1 VAAATIQ
8 VATHAA
14 SGPRRGLTPLRS
26 SWLRRRRI
34 RTKLAIILLLPVLAV
49 VGLTGL
55 AVAGAAGR
63 AADADRSRGL
73 VALGGTAARLTAVLQ
88 RERVAA
94 ALVFAEPGQAT
105 TAGFQRDTAATD
117 ELIAEFR
124 TELRR
129 TELPSALEQLMA
141 RLDGELSALGGLRQQ
156 VASAPDAVLSVVAF
170 SYRAVIADLISYRQ
184 GLGQVGVSA
193 STANGLRAAAALS
206 QATEALSQVQVAAV
220 QVLDAGRLTPAGQ
233 QEIVA
238 ANTGLSEGLQT
249 FTGLGRARWA
259 ALVNARLS
267 SGAEVLRSERL
278 LGVVTRAQPGR
289 ALALGTS
296 ARGWAGAMR
305 VRVDAM
311 HAAEA
316 DIDRELLA
324 AVAAERDAQRRSMV
338 ATIGFVAGLLVVVA
352 AVGWWVARSL
362 TGSLARLQT
371 SAQLVADQRLPGM
384 VRQLDVD
391 NADQATIDALI
402 AQAAEPI
409 AVEGGDEVGA
419 VAQAF
424 NSVTASAVRVTES
437 AVRLAGEQAALRAS
451 IGAILVALARR
462 LQKRQD
468 AMMVSLDQLQD
479 KETDPAR
486 LTRLFELDHTATMIQ
501 RLIANLQILAGGWF
515 SRPRDGVVP
524 LTALLQAAGQEIVDY
539 QRVTFARVDDDVAVH
554 GHLADPL
561 LHLLAELFDNAAR
574 FSPPDTH
581 VAVEARRV
589 GDLLRIQ
596 IRDQG
601 TGMAQAALDLA
612 RDRIAHPGRLDQ
624 RTTRHMG
631 LPVVAAIAARLR
643 IRVELRSA
651 LRQGTVVDLTVPA
664 DLFTH
669 QPPQDLPHAGD
680 LAAAA
685 PPVTPGPIT
694 PVWRPTPP
702 APPALPTRPGQEPMP
717 APATLSPALLFDQLV
732 ATQQGSSWFEQTAD
746 GEEPADGRD
755 TELVGAAS
763 RATPGWAAPTVPA
776 VPTVPAPA
784 VRTTGSGLPVRQPQ
798 ANLQA
803 STAPPRQRPVAPPDP
818 ARVRAQLAAFT
829 DGLNLAGRGHETTRG
844 NQR

>member
-1 VAAATIQ
+1 MQ
-8 VATHAA
+8 VATHTA
-14 SGPRRGLTPLRS
+14 SGPRRGLTRGGS

-63 AADADRSRGL
+63 AADAARSHEL
-73 VALGGTAARLTAVLQ
+73 VGLGGSAARLAGVLQ
-88 RERVAA
+88 RERVSA
-94 ALVFAEPGQAT
+94 ALVFAEPGQASAAAFT
-105 TAGFQRDTAATD
+105 RDAAATD
-117 ELIAEFR
+117 AAVTRFRAER
-124 TELRR
+124 GQTG
-129 TELPSALEQLMA
+129 LPVGLAPLMA
-141 RLDGELSALGGLRQQ
+141 RLDGGLAGLDALRQQ
-156 VASAPDAVLSVVAF
+156 VTSAPDAVLSVVAF
-170 SYRAVIADLISYRQ
+170 SYRAVIADLVAYRH

-193 STANGLRAAAALS
+193 ATANGLRAAGALS
-206 QATEALSQVQVAAV
+206 QGIESLGQVQVAAV
-220 QVLDAGRLTPAGQ
+220 RAVDAGRLTPAGQ

-238 ANTGLSEGLQT
+238 ANTGLTEALQA
-249 FTGLGRARWA
+249 FGGLGEPRWLG
-259 ALVNARLS
+259 LVNGRLS
-267 SGAEVLRSERL
+267 AGVEVLRSERL
-278 LGVVTRAQPGR
+278 LGVVTRAQPGQR
-289 ALALGTS
+289 LTLGTS
-296 ARGWAGAMR
+296 ARGFAAALQ

-324 AVAAERDAQRRSMV
+324 AVAAERDAQRRAMV
-338 ATIGFVAGLLVVVA
+338 ATVGFVGGLLVIVA
-352 AVGWWVARSL
+352 VVGWRVARSL
-362 TGSLARLQT
+362 IGSLARLQA

-391 NADQATIDALI
+391 NADQAAIDALLLR
-402 AQAAEPI
+402 AAEPI

-419 VAQAF
+419 VARAF
-424 NSVTASAVRVTES
+424 NSVTES

-479 KETDPAR
+479 RETDPAR
-486 LTRLFELDHTATMIQ
+486 LARLFELDHTATMIQ

-524 LTALLQAAGQEIVDY
+524 LTALLQAASQEIVDY

-574 FSPPDTH
+574 FSAPDTD
-581 VAVEARRV
+581 VVVEARRV

-601 TGMAQAALDLA
+601 TGMTQDALDLA

-631 LPVVAAIAARLR
+631 LPVVAAIAAKLR
-643 IRVELRSA
+643 IRVELRSN
-651 LRQGTVVDLTVPA
+651 LRHGTVVDLTVPA

-669 QPPQDLPHAGD
+669 QPPPDIPRAGE

-685 PPVTPGPIT
+685 QPVTPGSIT
-694 PVWRPTPP
+694 PVWHPMPP
-702 APPALPTRPGQEPMP
+702 APPIRPGQESMP
-717 APATLSPALLFDQLV
+717 GAAALSPALLFDQLV
-732 ATQQGSSWFEQTAD
+732 ATRKGGSWFEQVAD
-746 GEEPADGRD
+746 DEQPAAGREG
-755 TELVGAAS
+755 ELVRAAS

-776 VPTVPAPA
+776 VPTVPAPP
-784 VRTTGSGLPVRQPQ
+784 VRTTASGLPMREPR
-798 ANLQA
+798 ANLQGG
-803 STAPPRQRPVAPPDP
+803 TAPPRQRAVAPPDP
-818 ARVRAQLAAFT
+818 ARVRAQMAAFAN
-829 DGLNLAGRGHETTRG
+829 GLSLAGRGQQTMRG